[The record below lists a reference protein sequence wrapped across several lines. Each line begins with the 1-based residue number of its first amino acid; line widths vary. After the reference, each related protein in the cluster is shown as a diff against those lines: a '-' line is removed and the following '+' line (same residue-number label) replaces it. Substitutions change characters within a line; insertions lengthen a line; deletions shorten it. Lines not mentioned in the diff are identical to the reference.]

1 MKQLK
6 LYLLKKVQ
14 TLNLD
19 NYFQLNATLAKI
31 DILRY
36 TPAGIPVLD
45 VVLQHESW
53 QEENGSRCLVKFELS
68 GKIIGHL
75 AKNWQYKQGTIVHVE
90 GFLAQQ
96 SQKSFRPILRIQ
108 TIQEYRQN

>member
-1 MKQLK
+1 M
-6 LYLLKKVQ
+6 Q

-19 NYFQLNATLAKI
+19 NYFRLNAILFKI
-31 DILRY
+31 DTLRY

-45 VVLQHESW
+45 VLLQHESW
-53 QEENGSRCLVKFELS
+53 QEENGSRCLIKFELP

-75 AKNWQYKQGTIVHVE
+75 AKNWQDKQGTFVQVE

>member
-1 MKQLK
+1 M
-6 LYLLKKVQ
+6 Q

-19 NYFQLNATLAKI
+19 NYFRLNAILLKI
-31 DILRY
+31 DTLRY

-45 VVLQHESW
+45 VLLQHESW
-53 QEENGSRCLVKFELS
+53 QEENGSRCLIKFELL

-75 AKNWQYKQGTIVHVE
+75 AKNWQDKQGTFVQVE

>member
-1 MKQLK
+1 M
-6 LYLLKKVQ
+6 Q

-19 NYFQLNATLAKI
+19 NYFRLNAILLKI
-31 DILRY
+31 DTLRY

-45 VVLQHESW
+45 VLLQHESW
-53 QEENGSRCLVKFELS
+53 QEENGSRCLIKFELL

-75 AKNWQYKQGTIVHVE
+75 AKNWQDKQGTLVQVE